1 MGCRDRQRQGPALE
15 RRQLETQLAGGDPEG
30 PRMPPVAE
38 NSGRGGGRGKEVTGN
53 DPSNHVCFPEVS
65 PVGYRPR
72 DVQPEASSVI
82 RGVRTLVTCCLPRSH
97 SNGSTE
103 WVPIMAAR
111 QSPGSLFKM
120 RNSPCWVVGLGT
132 CKVIPGGSQGWERL
146 LQVRVL
152 LKLLLC
158 SESECITCN
167 THDLAE
173 AAALQNLLFPLNFFV
188 S

>member
-1 MGCRDRQRQGPALE
+1 MTR
-15 RRQLETQLAGGDPEG
+15 
-30 PRMPPVAE
+30 
-38 NSGRGGGRGKEVTGN
+38 N
-53 DPSNHVCFPEVS
+53 DPGNHVCFPEVS

-72 DVQPEASSVI
+72 DMQPEASSAI
-82 RGVRTLVTCCLPRSH
+82 RGVRTLVTCCPLRSH
-97 SNGSTE
+97 SNGNTE
-103 WVPIMAAR
+103 WFPIMAAR

-120 RNSPCWVVGLGT
+120 RNSPLWAVGLGT
-132 CKVIPGGSQGWERL
+132 RKVIPGGSQGWERL
-146 LQVRVL
+146 LQVRVP

-158 SESECITCN
+158 SESERITRN